1 MADENVVLENS
12 PLQKYLDEIGFT
24 DFEKVKGYEVQDQF
38 EKKRIFSFG
47 TRMEGLFECFNNRT
61 KSWFA
66 ITPST
71 ENLEIFSKDYIMA
84 VSESQILNE
93 DDADFLSRFDPE
105 LSESRKPRKSRE
117 WGSFFSR
124 RYKLILSLFVVLVS
138 VILVTVKDFL
148 FPSLSVVL
156 ALLLVTVIESLIQY
170 YFNIHHQRN
179 LGELKLFTMR
189 TKQLVLLLRKCIKL
203 IQEMEIISKGYTMV
217 CPGSSAFFFKNYDNF
232 ARSAVYPAL
241 RENVVKNTEHVV
253 TCLQKSAKELL
264 LHCPL
269 SQEFAET
276 FTYFSTQSV
285 GNLYEGAGKP
295 ESDGYTERMSLQ
307 GLKNGTS
314 LIVSLQSEF
323 LSRLLLSLSVKAND
337 GNMYELY
344 FKLFKNLNKI
354 LGISSKMMT
363 ASLTSVERCYHLHES
378 YCFISEVTVKP
389 PTRPC
394 SKWAVL
400 DTALHSLQLHLQA
413 GILRVQS
420 LQQVMRK
427 HLKSKAEQELEATNL
442 SNVNSNL
449 GVSFQWLKSDLESA
463 FTCWQEGERHLNK
476 MLGKEVPAK
485 ELNSYTCDAV
495 NNVNVEES
503 KEPCTL
509 DFKEEVSQI
518 DKVYEAFSDPYEEAS
533 FNLPTLMT
541 ENLERDINEAR
552 KNKQLLQELKAVLLT
567 KDKDPLIDAAGFVQP
582 VKSSVC
588 NLSDLS
594 NVNDDTLH
602 NDNISFIT
610 KKDQKEISNA
620 SKWNNLYDEKLLS
633 SNEVCNQLPDAET
646 TEHPIEQPTLFMNLQ
661 LSVAASAAAA
671 AAAAV
676 TQSQT
681 MGLYQDSFISDD
693 SD

>member
-1 MADENVVLENS
+1 MVLENS

-24 DFEKVKGYEVQDQF
+24 DFEKVKAYEVQDQF
-38 EKKRIFSFG
+38 EKKHIFSLG
-47 TRMEGLFECFNNRT
+47 TRMKGLFECLNNRT
-61 KSWFA
+61 KLITGESLSWFA

-71 ENLEIFSKDYIMA
+71 EDLEIFSKDYIMA

-93 DDADFLSRFDPE
+93 DDADFLSRFDPK
-105 LSESRKPRKSRE
+105 LFESRRPRKSRK

-124 RYKLILSLFVVLVS
+124 RYILSFFVVIVS
-138 VILVTVKDFL
+138 VILATVKDFL
-148 FPSLSVVL
+148 FSSLSVVL

-189 TKQLVLLLRKCIKL
+189 TKQLVLLLRNCIKL

-217 CPGSSAFFFKNYDNF
+217 GPGSSAFFFANYDNF
-232 ARSAVYPAL
+232 VRSAVFPAL
-241 RENVVKNTEHVV
+241 RENVVKNTGHVV

-264 LHCPL
+264 FHFPL

-285 GNLYEGAGKP
+285 GNLNEGAKKP

-354 LGISSKMMT
+354 LAISSRMIT

-378 YCFISEVTVKP
+378 YCFISEVIVKP

-394 SKWAVL
+394 SNWAVL

-427 HLKSKAEQELEATNL
+427 HLKSEAEQELEATNL
-442 SNVNSNL
+442 SDVNSNL

-509 DFKEEVSQI
+509 DFKEEVSEI
-518 DKVYEAFSDPYEEAS
+518 DKVYEAFSDPHEEAP
-533 FNLPTLMT
+533 FNLPTLT
-541 ENLERDINEAR
+541 AENLERDINEAR

-588 NLSDLS
+588 NLSDPS

-610 KKDQKEISNA
+610 KKDRKEISNA
-620 SKWNNLYDEKLLS
+620 SKWNDLYDEKLLS
-633 SNEVCNQLPDAET
+633 SNEVRNQLPDAET

-661 LSVAASAAAA
+661 SSVAASAAAA
-671 AAAAV
+671 AV
-676 TQSQT
+676 TQSKT
-681 MGLYQDSFISDD
+681 MGLYQDSFICDD